1 MKPVPLSSLRA
12 LARRILLVGLL
23 AVGITLGLGAPAAS
37 LAQPSDKVQRSPEP
51 TSGKVEVSVMV
62 VHATDK
68 GEVDPRLESLK
79 RQFEI
84 MRFQGFKLLSH
95 DREELADGQ
104 SMTVNMVGGNKV
116 RIKLLDRTNA
126 QARVR
131 IELYR
136 DNDKR
141 LDTTVR
147 INRNR
152 IFLVGGPKHE
162 DGVLVFPI
170 TVSY

>member
-1 MKPVPLSSLRA
+1 MRRMTSSF
-12 LARRILLVGLL
+12 RRLLLT
-23 AVGITLGLGAPAAS
+23 GILGLGLVALGFGAPS
-37 LAQPSDKVQRSPEP
+37 EGRAQPTDKVQRTPAP
-51 TSGKVEVSVMV
+51 KSGKVEVSVMV

-68 GEVDPRLESLK
+68 GEVDPRLEPLK
-79 RQFEI
+79 RQLEI
-84 MRFQGFKLLSH
+84 MRFEGFKLLSH
-95 DREELADGQ
+95 DRDKLSDGQ
-104 SMTVNMVGGNKV
+104 ATTVSVVGGSKV
-116 RIKLLDRTNA
+116 RVKLIDRTNA

-152 IFLVGGPKHE
+152 TFLVGGPKHQE
-162 DGVLVFPI
+162 GVLVFPI
-170 TVSY
+170 TVTY

>member
-1 MKPVPLSSLRA
+1 MSFLLPQR
-12 LARRILLVGLL
+12 LLVMGLL
-23 AVGITLGLGAPAAS
+23 TLGTLSGAEATS
-37 LAQPSDKVQRSPEP
+37 FAQPSDKVQRSPAP
-51 TSGKVEVSVMV
+51 KTGKIEVSVRV
-62 VHATDK
+62 VHATDE
-68 GEVDPRLESLK
+68 GEVDTRLESLK

-84 MRFQGFKLLSH
+84 MRFRGFKLLSH
-95 DREELADGQ
+95 DREEISDGQ

-116 RIKLLDRTNA
+116 RIKLIDRTNA

-131 IELYR
+131 IELFR

-147 INRNR
+147 IPRNR
-152 IFLVGGPKHE
+152 IFLVGGPKHDE
-162 DGVLVFPI
+162 GVLVFPI